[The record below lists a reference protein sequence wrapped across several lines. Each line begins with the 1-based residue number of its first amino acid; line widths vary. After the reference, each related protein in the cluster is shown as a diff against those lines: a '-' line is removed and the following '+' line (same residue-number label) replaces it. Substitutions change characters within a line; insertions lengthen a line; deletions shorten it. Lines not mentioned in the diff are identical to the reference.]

1 MKSLMSLHKAVFRK
15 LWRLQATDD
24 EHQSHI
30 TAQTT
35 LTRAESFRAATFN
48 LLNRVERKKYL
59 NRKLK
64 EIFTAR
70 CLYAI
75 LFYCMLRSK
84 FNLDLIFPL
93 HTNFTFARIFQT
105 SLEIMKEMLCL
116 GEFQ

>member
-30 TAQTT
+30 TAQAT

-48 LLNRVERKKYL
+48 LLNRVEKYL

-75 LFYCMLRSK
+75 LFCCMLRSK
-84 FNLDLIFPL
+84 FNLDSIFPL

-105 SLEIMKEMLCL
+105 SLGIMKEMLFL
-116 GEFQ
+116 GEFR